1 MIIQDLEQRLAT
13 GRAENGNKVI
23 IMYIRE
29 FVNAIKKDK
38 DELPFDIED
47 DLVVYMRN
55 DPMFYRKEYYP
66 MVLKMQSAHKNNKS
80 LDALALWIPVVQRA
94 IVPYMNKFKIDKNP
108 KDIINK
114 HMIKSIASK
123 IYSDEINH
131 IKSGSYE

>member
-47 DLVVYMRN
+47 DLAVYMRN

-66 MVLKMQSAHKNNKS
+66 IVLKMQSAHKNNKS
-80 LDALALWIPVVQRA
+80 LDPLALWVPAVQRA
-94 IVPYMNKFKIDKNP
+94 IIPYMNKFKIDKNP
-108 KDIINK
+108 RDIINK
-114 HMIKSIASK
+114 RMIKSIASK

>member
-1 MIIQDLEQRLAT
+1 
-13 GRAENGNKVI
+13 
-23 IMYIRE
+23 MYIRE